1 MERGAPQC
9 HAAQLARYSVVARIE
24 IVANLH
30 WGDGAQTAIVVAH
43 RRWENVLVNLPRL
56 EALATCDINKI
67 EIIVFL
73 NHQSHAVG
81 E

>member
-1 MERGAPQC
+1 MERRAPQC
-9 HAAQLARYSVVARIE
+9 HAAQLARCGVVARIE

-56 EALATCDINKI
+56 EAFAPSDINEI
-67 EIIVFL
+67 EIVVFL

>member
-43 RRWENVLVNLPRL
+43 RRWENVLVNLPRF
-56 EALATCDINKI
+56 EAFAPRNINEI
-67 EIIVFL
+67 EIVVFL